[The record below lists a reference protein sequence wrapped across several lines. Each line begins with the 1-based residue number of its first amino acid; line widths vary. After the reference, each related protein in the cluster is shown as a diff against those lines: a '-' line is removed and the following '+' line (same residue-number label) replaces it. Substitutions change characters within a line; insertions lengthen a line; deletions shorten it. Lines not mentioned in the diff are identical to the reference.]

1 MAVKSVNK
9 SRRRFLIAATGG
21 AAALIVGVY
30 LGTGGEKIRSA
41 REVWGDSPKGWVPNA
56 WLKIDV
62 QGVVTVRVKHSEMGQ
77 GCTTGLPAMVAEEL
91 EVPWSQ
97 VRFEIAPVEEI
108 YKNPAMGIQM
118 TGGSTA
124 TPTSWDPLR
133 MAGAAAR
140 QLLVAAAAK
149 QWGVPAKECKAS
161 EGRVVHES
169 SKRSLP
175 YGELLATASRLEPPK
190 EMALKN
196 PKDYKL
202 IGKDLPRLDGPAKVE
217 GKAVFGLDV
226 KLPGLLN
233 AAIIQPPVF
242 GDRLQSFDSA
252 KAAKMPGVKRVLP
265 VGHGLAVVADTYWHA
280 SQAIQA
286 VEIKWQGAGDQ
297 ALDSDALW
305 GRWQKLIEQ
314 DDAKEMAA
322 TGDAAK
328 ALQGA
333 SKIISADYQVPFQ
346 AHATPEPM
354 NCTAWVKPDSCQ
366 VWAPTQNQDG
376 AQELA
381 ARLTGLGYHQIQV
394 HTPYLGGGYG
404 RRGAVDYVPQ
414 AVELSMAMNAPV
426 KVVWS
431 REEDMQHDYYRP
443 ASLQRLKAGLDDK
456 GRLVAW
462 SHRIVGPDALSF
474 LMPLLFPTIMPYW
487 LPRGVR
493 NAGHWAGKN
502 VIAKLAAGDG
512 AQAGAA
518 PVPYA
523 VENALVEYVHDDPGV
538 PTGFWRGV
546 AHTGNAFAMEC
557 FVDEIA
563 RATGRDPLQLRM
575 ELFKG
580 NPRMQKVIQTA
591 ASQAGWSQKPPAGR
605 FRGLAAH
612 EFHGAMA
619 AMVAEI
625 SLDQKRGFKV
635 ERITAAVDCGR
646 VINPYI
652 VRDQMIGGA
661 AFGLTAT
668 YKSGITLKDGRVQQS
683 NFDDFP
689 ILRMS
694 EMPPMQVHIVDS
706 DLPPMGIGE
715 VGVPPIAPA
724 VANAVFAAT
733 GKPVRSLP
741 IFM

>member
-1 MAVKSVNK
+1 MAAKSVNK

-21 AAALIVGVY
+21 AAALAVGVY
-30 LGTGGEKIRSA
+30 LGAGGEKSRGA
-41 REVWGDSPKGWVPNA
+41 DEVWGGKVEGWAPNA
-56 WLKIDV
+56 WLKIDD

-133 MAGAAAR
+133 MAGATAR
-140 QLLVAAAAK
+140 QMLIMAAAK
-149 QWGVPAKECKAS
+149 KWGVPAAECKAS
-161 EGRVVHES
+161 EGQVLHES
-169 SKRSLP
+169 SQRSLA
-175 YGELLATASRLEPPK
+175 YGKLLAAAARLKPPA
-190 EMALKN
+190 EVALKEA
-196 PKDYKL
+196 KDYKF
-202 IGKDLPRLDGPAKVE
+202 IGKDLPRLDGPAKVKGE
-217 GKAVFGLDV
+217 AVFGLDV
-226 KLPGLLN
+226 NLPGLLS

-242 GDRLQSFDSA
+242 GDSLISFNSD
-252 KAAKMPGVKRVLP
+252 KAEKMPGVKRVLP
-265 VGHGLAVVADTYWHA
+265 VGNGLAVVADKYWQA
-280 SQAIQA
+280 SQALQE
-286 VEIKWQGAGDQ
+286 VEIQWKNAGEQ
-297 ALDSDALW
+297 NLNSDALW
-305 GRWQKLIEQ
+305 QRWAKLLERE
-314 DDAKEMAA
+314 DAKELAK
-322 TGDAAK
+322 TGEAGE

-333 SKIISADYQVPFQ
+333 AKVISADYRLPFQ

-354 NCTAWVKPDSCQ
+354 NCTAWVKPGSCQ

-376 AQELA
+376 AQEMA
-381 ARLTGLGYHQIQV
+381 ARLTGLGYHQIKV
-394 HTPYLGGGYG
+394 HTTFLGGGYG
-404 RRGAVDYVPQ
+404 RRAVVDYVPQ
-414 AVELSMAMNAPV
+414 AVELSLAMKAPV

-431 REEDMQHDYYRP
+431 REEDIRHDYYRP
-443 ASLQRLKAGLDDK
+443 ASLQRLKAGLDAK
-456 GRLVAW
+456 GRLIAW
-462 SHRIVGPDALSF
+462 SHRFVGPDSLSF
-474 LMPLLFPTIMPYW
+474 LLPLLFPTIMPYW

-493 NAGHWAGKN
+493 NAGRWASKN
-502 VIAKLAAGDG
+502 VLAKIAAGDWV
-512 AQAGAA
+512 QAGAA

-523 VENALVEYVHDDPGV
+523 VDNALVEYVHDNPGV

-546 AHTGNAFAMEC
+546 AHTANAFAMEC

-563 RATGRDPLQLRM
+563 RATRRDPLDLRL
-575 ELFKG
+575 ELFKN
-580 NPRMQKVIQTA
+580 NPRMQKVVQVA
-591 ASQAGWSQKPPAGR
+591 AREADWKDKPSAGR

-625 SLDQKRGFKV
+625 SLKQGGGFTV
-635 ERITAAVDCGR
+635 ERVTIAVDCGR

-661 AFGLTAT
+661 AFGLTSAI
-668 YKSGITLKDGRVQQS
+668 KSAITIKDGMVEQS

-689 ILRMS
+689 ILSMS
-694 EMPPMQVHIVDS
+694 EMPPMQVHMVES
-706 DLPPMGIGE
+706 DLPPHGIGE
-715 VGVPPIAPA
+715 VGVPPMAPA
-724 VANAVFAAT
+724 VANAVAAAT
-733 GKPVRSLP
+733 GKSVRALP

>member
-1 MAVKSVNK
+1 MAAKSVNK

-21 AAALIVGVY
+21 AAALAVGVY
-30 LGTGGEKIRSA
+30 LGAGGEKTRDAS
-41 REVWGDSPKGWVPNA
+41 EVWGGKVEGWAPNA
-56 WLKIDV
+56 WLKIDD

-133 MAGAAAR
+133 LAGAAAR
-140 QLLVAAAAK
+140 QMLIMAAAK
-149 QWGVPAKECKAS
+149 KWGVSATECKAS
-161 EGRVVHES
+161 EGQVLHES
-169 SKRSLP
+169 SQRSLA
-175 YGELLATASRLEPPK
+175 YGKLLAAAARLKPPA
-190 EMALKN
+190 EVALKN

-202 IGKDLPRLDGPAKVE
+202 IGKDLPRLDGPAKVRGE
-217 GKAVFGLDV
+217 AVFGLDV
-226 KLPGLLN
+226 NLPGLLS

-242 GDRLQSFDSA
+242 GDRLISFNSD
-252 KAAKMPGVKRVLP
+252 KAEKMPGVKRVLP
-265 VGHGLAVVADTYWHA
+265 AGNGLAVVADKYWQA
-280 SQAIQA
+280 SQALQEVDIQW
-286 VEIKWQGAGDQ
+286 KNAGVQDLST
-297 ALDSDALW
+297 AALW
-305 GRWQKLIEQ
+305 QRWAKLLEQ
-314 DDAKEMAA
+314 EDAKELAK
-322 TGDAAK
+322 TGEAGE

-333 SKIISADYQVPFQ
+333 AKVISADYRLPFQ

-376 AQELA
+376 AQEMA
-381 ARLTGLGYHQIQV
+381 ARLTGLGYHQIKV
-394 HTPYLGGGYG
+394 HTTFLGGGYG

-414 AVELSMAMNAPV
+414 AVELSMAMKAPV
-426 KVVWS
+426 KVVWT
-431 REEDMQHDYYRP
+431 REEDMRHDFYRP
-443 ASLQRLKAGLDDK
+443 ASLQRLKAGLDAK
-456 GRLVAW
+456 GRLIAW
-462 SHRIVGPDALSF
+462 NHRIVGPDAMSCL
-474 LMPLLFPTIMPYW
+474 LPLLFPTIMPYW

-493 NAGHWAGKN
+493 NAGHWASKN
-502 VIAKLAAGDG
+502 FLAKIVAGDG

-546 AHTGNAFAMEC
+546 AHTANAFAMEC

-563 RATGRDPLQLRM
+563 RATGRDPLDLRL
-575 ELFKG
+575 ELFKN
-580 NPRMQKVIQTA
+580 NPRMQKVVQVA
-591 ASQAGWSQKPPAGR
+591 AREADWKDKPSAGR

-625 SLDQKRGFKV
+625 SLKQGGGFTV
-635 ERITAAVDCGR
+635 ERVTIAVDCGR

-661 AFGLTAT
+661 AFGLTSAI
-668 YKSGITLKDGRVQQS
+668 KSAITIKDGMVEQS

-689 ILRMS
+689 ILSMS
-694 EMPPMQVHIVDS
+694 EMPPMQVHMVES
-706 DLPPMGIGE
+706 DLPPHGIGE
-715 VGVPPIAPA
+715 VGVPPMAPA
-724 VANAVFAAT
+724 VANAVAAAT
-733 GKPVRSLP
+733 GKSVRALP